1 MIAKLLVREL
11 KNARRR
17 YRRAAERYEKQAAKA
32 TGAERRQLQQAARST
47 RSLASQMTVKGLTG
61 KRQTSQ
67 LSAGQLREFEERAK
81 TNIRASYRQLAGNQ
95 QTDIEAK
102 NVQAANIL
110 ASSSTKRSTFYG
122 AFKNVW
128 LKQEQ
133 EGASPK
139 TRDERILTFLQ
150 SKGYKVD
157 SLLDAVKL
165 LDSRTNVDFFADK
178 DVAEEER
185 YGASLRQGL
194 LYVSQLANR

>member
-1 MIAKLLVREL
+1 MIAKILVKEL

-32 TGAERRQLQQAARST
+32 AGAERRQLQQAARST

-61 KRQTSQ
+61 KRQTTQ
-67 LSAGQLREFEERAK
+67 LTSGQLREFEERAQ
-81 TNIRASYRQLAGNQ
+81 TSIRASYRQLAGNQ
-95 QTDIEAK
+95 QTDVEAE
-102 NVQAANIL
+102 NIQAANIL
-110 ASSSTKRSTFYG
+110 SSSSTKSSTFYG
-122 AFKNVW
+122 SFKNVW
-128 LKQEQ
+128 LTQEQ

-139 TRDERILTFLQ
+139 TRDERILAFLQ
-150 SKGYKVD
+150 SKGYKAD

-185 YGASLRQGL
+185 YGTSLRQGL

>member
-1 MIAKLLVREL
+1 MIAKLLVKEL

-47 RSLASQMTVKGLTG
+47 RSLASQMTVKNLTG

-81 TNIRASYRQLAGNQ
+81 TSIRASYRQLAGSQ
-95 QTDIEAK
+95 QTDIEAE
-102 NVQAANIL
+102 NIQGSNIL

-139 TRDERILTFLQ
+139 TRDERILAFLQ
-150 SKGYKVD
+150 SKGYKAD
-157 SLLDAVKL
+157 SLLDALKL
-165 LDSRTNVDFFADK
+165 LDSRTSVDFFADK

-185 YGASLRQGL
+185 YGTSLRQGL
-194 LYVSQLANR
+194 LYVSQLENR

>member
-1 MIAKLLVREL
+1 MIVKALVKEL

-17 YRRAAERYEKQAAKA
+17 YQRAAERYEKQAANA
-32 TGAERRQLQQAARST
+32 TGAEKRQLQQAARST
-47 RSLASQMTVKGLTG
+47 RSLASQMTVKNLTG

-67 LSAGQLREFEERAK
+67 LSAAQLREFEDRAK
-81 TNIRASYRQLAGNQ
+81 TSIRASYRQLAGNQ
-95 QTDIEAK
+95 RTDIEAE
-102 NVQAANIL
+102 NTQAANIL
-110 ASSSTKRSTFYG
+110 ASSFAKRSTFYG

-128 LKQEQ
+128 LTQEQ

-139 TRDERILTFLQ
+139 TRDERILAFLH
-150 SKGYKVD
+150 SKGYKAD

-185 YGASLRQGL
+185 YGVGLRQGV
-194 LYVSQLANR
+194 LYVSQLENR